1 MFAVDMVP
9 VVVVVV
15 VLPVAAFDLAS
26 AAFCASRAA
35 FRLGLA
41 PIITLKDNLEMRKKK
56 TFWPNYISS
65 LITSTDK
72 FLIVWIKSAEMGLNM
87 SRKQLSESGLP
98 KTSKINSIFYE
109 KK

>member
-41 PIITLKDNLEMRKKK
+41 PIITLKDNLEIRKKN
-56 TFWPNYISS
+56 F
-65 LITSTDK
+65 
-72 FLIVWIKSAEMGLNM
+72 
-87 SRKQLSESGLP
+87 
-98 KTSKINSIFYE
+98 
-109 KK
+109 

>member
-56 TFWPNYISS
+56 LFGQITFPPSS
-65 LITSTDK
+65 Q
-72 FLIVWIKSAEMGLNM
+72 V
-87 SRKQLSESGLP
+87 Q
-98 KTSKINSIFYE
+98 INS
-109 KK
+109 

>member
-26 AAFCASRAA
+26 AAFCASRAP

-41 PIITLKDNLEMRKKK
+41 PIITQKENLEMRKKNHFLAK
-56 TFWPNYISS
+56 G
-65 LITSTDK
+65 TDK

>member
-41 PIITLKDNLEMRKKK
+41 PIITLKNDLELRKIFDFFSYLHTLLLNEGIPRAYQGKK
-56 TFWPNYISS
+56 LHLKNILFFPSKS
-65 LITSTDK
+65 EGITCR
-72 FLIVWIKSAEMGLNM
+72 F
-87 SRKQLSESGLP
+87 
-98 KTSKINSIFYE
+98 
-109 KK
+109 

>member
-41 PIITLKDNLEMRKKK
+41 PIITLKDNLEMRKK

-87 SRKQLSESGLP
+87 SRKQLSESGL
-98 KTSKINSIFYE
+98 

>member
-41 PIITLKDNLEMRKKK
+41 PIITLKDNLEMRKK
-56 TFWPNYISS
+56 N
-65 LITSTDK
+65 
-72 FLIVWIKSAEMGLNM
+72 FLAKLHF
-87 SRKQLSESGLP
+87 LP
-98 KTSKINSIFYE
+98 HHKYR
-109 KK
+109 

>member
-41 PIITLKDNLEMRKKK
+41 PIITLKDNLEIRKKK
-56 TFWPNYISS
+56 LLAKLHFPPY
-65 LITSTDK
+65 
-72 FLIVWIKSAEMGLNM
+72 
-87 SRKQLSESGLP
+87 
-98 KTSKINSIFYE
+98 
-109 KK
+109 

>member
-41 PIITLKDNLEMRKKK
+41 PIITLKDNFEIRKI
-56 TFWPNYISS
+56 TIQITYSLSLQPN
-65 LITSTDK
+65 
-72 FLIVWIKSAEMGLNM
+72 
-87 SRKQLSESGLP
+87 
-98 KTSKINSIFYE
+98 
-109 KK
+109 